1 MINIVVVEDNETI
14 REGLRILID
23 STKGYGCVAEYS
35 NCDTMLKSIKK
46 LNPDVLLIDIGL
58 PGMNGIEG
66 IKQVKVI
73 LPELIILVL
82 TIYEENELIF
92 EALCAGASGYI
103 VKRASHL
110 KLMEAIKE
118 GYQGGTPMSSNI
130 ARKVIELFQQKRT
143 SNGDDNTASF
153 LSQERDI
160 LNKLIEGNS
169 IKAIADSLSINE
181 ENVRNNFKSIYKKL
195 HLFAQKKSVAKIFK

>member
-14 REGLRILID
+14 REGLKILID
-23 STKGYGCVAEYS
+23 STKGYSCVAEYS
-35 NCDTMLKSIKK
+35 KCDTMLNSIKK

-66 IKQVKVI
+66 IKQVKTL
-73 LPELIILVL
+73 LPDLTILVL

-92 EALCAGASGYI
+92 EALCAGASGYV

-110 KLMEAIKE
+110 KLIEAIKE

-143 SNGDDNTASF
+143 N
-153 LSQERDI
+153 
-160 LNKLIEGNS
+160 
-169 IKAIADSLSINE
+169 
-181 ENVRNNFKSIYKKL
+181 
-195 HLFAQKKSVAKIFK
+195 